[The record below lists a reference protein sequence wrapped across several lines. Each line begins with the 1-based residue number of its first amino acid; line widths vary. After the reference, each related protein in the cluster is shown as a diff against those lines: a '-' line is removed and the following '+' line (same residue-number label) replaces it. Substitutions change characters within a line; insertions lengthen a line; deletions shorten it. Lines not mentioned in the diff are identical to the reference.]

1 VSRIAWAK
9 LMRLGMVDLGLPPA
23 AFWDLTPAEL
33 LLLAGVQEDRA
44 ALTRAGLDELVRRFP
59 DAARGRPERME

>member
-1 VSRIAWAK
+1 MSRIAWAK

>member
-1 VSRIAWAK
+1 MSRIAWAK

-33 LLLAGVQEDRA
+33 LLLAGVHEDRA

-59 DAARGRPERME
+59 DAARARP